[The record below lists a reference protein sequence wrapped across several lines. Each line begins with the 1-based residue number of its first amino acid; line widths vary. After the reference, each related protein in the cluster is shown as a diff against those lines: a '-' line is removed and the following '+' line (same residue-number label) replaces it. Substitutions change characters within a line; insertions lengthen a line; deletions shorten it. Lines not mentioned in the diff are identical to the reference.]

1 VGENVANVELVGS
14 GDGAITEGGG
24 GKRAEVLSAEVSAH
38 EQHLILGRG
47 RGGEGREGKGN
58 RDDV

>member
-24 GKRAEVLSAEVSAH
+24 GERAEVLSAEVSAH

-47 RGGEGREGKGN
+47 RGGEGREGQ
-58 RDDV
+58 